1 MILAVRRFTAQIHTD
16 YRTSVFRLFF
26 HSFLYKSKQGRLALT
41 VLLSSPKA
49 LFLSLSLFLSL
60 LRALSLS
67 LSFKPFSPSSTFSC
81 PSLFMKTS
89 LQVPPCLNLISFFLV
104 CFSLSIIPNP
114 DSLYFHPS
122 LSVNQRRLWTENHSD
137 QLQLPQSERLSSV
150 SGFCFC
156 QDCPLLFEFWTLTQP
171 NATASP

>member
-1 MILAVRRFTAQIHTD
+1 MHTETTAQVSSAYFPIHSCT
-16 YRTSVFRLFF
+16 
-26 HSFLYKSKQGRLALT
+26 KSKQGRLALT
-41 VLLSSPKA
+41 VLLFTKSSFP
-49 LFLSLSLFLSL
+49 LPLSVSLTHSRA
-60 LRALSLS
+60 RALSLS

>member
-1 MILAVRRFTAQIHTD
+1 MILAVCRFAAQKHAD
-16 YRTSVFRLFF
+16 YRTSVFRLFS
-26 HSFLYKSKQGRLALT
+26 HSFLYKSKQGRLVLT
-41 VLLSSPKA
+41 VLLFTKSSFP
-49 LFLSLSLFLSL
+49 LPLSLCFSL
-60 LRALSLS
+60 
-67 LSFKPFSPSSTFSC
+67 KPFSPSSTFSC

-89 LQVPPCLNLISFFLV
+89 LQVPPCLNLISFFFLV

-156 QDCPLLFEFWTLTQP
+156 QDCPLLFEFWTLIQP

>member
-1 MILAVRRFTAQIHTD
+1 MILAVCRFAAQKHAD
-16 YRTSVFRLFF
+16 YRTSVFRLFS
-26 HSFLYKSKQGRLALT
+26 HSFLYKSKQGRLVLT
-41 VLLSSPKA
+41 VLLFTKSSFPLPLCFSRA
-49 LFLSLSLFLSL
+49 LFLVLVQALFPLQYFFPAPLYLWKRHFKSLPVWISL
-60 LRALSLS
+60 
-67 LSFKPFSPSSTFSC
+67 
-81 PSLFMKTS
+81 
-89 LQVPPCLNLISFFLV
+89 VFFLV

-156 QDCPLLFEFWTLTQP
+156 QDCPLLFEFWTLIQP